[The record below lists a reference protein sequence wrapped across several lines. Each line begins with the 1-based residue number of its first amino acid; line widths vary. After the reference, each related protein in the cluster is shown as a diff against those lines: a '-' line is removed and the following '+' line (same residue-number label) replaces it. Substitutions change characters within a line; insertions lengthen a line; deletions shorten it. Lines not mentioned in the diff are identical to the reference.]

1 LESGGEATGEGMQGT
16 NESVNVV
23 VGVPIY
29 RAGAYILDKFMTNQK
44 EIQQN
49 YPFSELVLATVE
61 YDFGNELETQLNAW
75 GFKGKV
81 LHYETIKPEY
91 ARSSVWNIACGREA
105 IRQYMLSQTEARYLV
120 YLDADMTYDPNII
133 KIMEREIQGYD
144 VVYSGY
150 ALRVVPGIAL
160 AGGGCCMLTAAVLKG
175 LRFRCLEFKNG
186 VTILEDTMLELDLIR
201 SCKRIKKGF
210 FIVINHYRNLEQ
222 AKHISPHPVG
232 LYRRITHSVFVRYIL
247 IRASIAFKHNIGDW
261 LNALIY
267 RLLGAMR
274 AVPLL
279 SKHR

>member
-1 LESGGEATGEGMQGT
+1 MKNAL
-16 NESVNVV
+16 NVV
-23 VGVPIY
+23 VGVSIY
-29 RAGAYILDKFMTNQK
+29 RAGAYILDKFLANQK

-49 YPFSELVLATVE
+49 YPSLELVFATNE
-61 YDFGNELETQLNAW
+61 PDFVKELEGVLSHWAL
-75 GFKGKV
+75 KGKV

-120 YLDADMTYDPNII
+120 CLDADMTYDPNII
-133 KIMEREIQGYD
+133 EIMEREIQGYD

-186 VTILEDTMLELDLIR
+186 VKILEDAMLELDLIR
-201 SCKRIKKGF
+201 ACKRIKKGF
-210 FIVINHYRNLEQ
+210 FIAINHYRNLEQ

-267 RLLGAMR
+267 RLLGALR
-274 AVPLL
+274 EVPLL
-279 SKHR
+279 SKRR